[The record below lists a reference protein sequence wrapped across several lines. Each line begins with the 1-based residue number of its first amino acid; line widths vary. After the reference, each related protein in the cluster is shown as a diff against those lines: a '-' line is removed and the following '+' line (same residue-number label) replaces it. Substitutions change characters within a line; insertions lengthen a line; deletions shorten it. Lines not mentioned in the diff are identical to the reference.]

1 MSESCSK
8 KNCNCGRA
16 HVYSDDLSHLSKTDP
31 DKARELHEARRD
43 DLKSQ
48 VADADRKRKPIAH
61 LHLHTQYS
69 LLDGVSKAEEYVKL
83 AKEYGHPAM
92 AITDHGNLSG
102 TFEFWKKC
110 KAGGVKPIIGM
121 EAYVNDKQGDFEEKK
136 YEGGN
141 SHQSILVM
149 NNDGYVNLNRLAYRS
164 YDEGFYKRGRIK
176 TEWLFEHKSGLF
188 ITTSC
193 AVSNMSK
200 LVREGKESEAEEYL
214 KSLMR
219 EFGDNMAAELQFNE
233 FDGQKIYNNWLL
245 KMIKKYSL
253 MPILTNDVHYAFK
266 EDAELQDTLIA
277 INQHSK
283 LGQAFKLNTRNLYY
297 ANADDFHEFNKKFGF
312 NYPEKFIDL
321 CLDNTLKVAE
331 KCNFEFETGKEKYPR
346 YEASPEVFDYFK
358 TNDTKEII
366 TRLSNAKLKQK
377 INKYKE
383 TGIVQ
388 VTPEKEKE
396 YYDRLK
402 YELEVIDSKHMLD
415 YFLVNWEIVKFCKDN
430 DVSTGPG
437 RGCFV
442 PGSRVKMA
450 DGMLCPIDAIN
461 IGEEV
466 IDAYGDIRKVV
477 DTLEYEIDEDVIEI
491 EFDNGK
497 KITCTIDHEILTKN
511 RGWVKACELSFEDG
525 ISQIEEAFSTK
536 IKSKN
541 ITHYKGK
548 VYDLTIA
555 DTHSYNIDGIS
566 VHNSAAGSLLSWAL
580 DITKIDPIRF
590 DLYFERFL
598 NPTRKS
604 PPDLDID
611 YQSDTDQ
618 VTNDFLRKKYGK
630 ERVLSVAT
638 FSTFNEK
645 GCLKDVVR
653 AHRGEDETGFES
665 DVHAVTKE
673 MPNFDKVEYS
683 FKNWLEEWPKNPA
696 CSERVRLWLT
706 DPSNSKILDQTIRLQ
721 GHIRGVSQHAAGIVI
736 TPGSCWEYV
745 PTNIIGSNKSIVTAF
760 QEADKSGKDLSE
772 LGILKLDRLKLDT
785 LNVIKHAIKLI
796 KEKKGVDITES
807 IDYIDISDPNLYNEL
822 RIGINHGIF
831 QFESPGM
838 NAIVRSMITGTFEE
852 AVAASALYRP
862 GPLGIGAH
870 TDYIKNKFSPEDVK
884 YIHKALEPI
893 LSKTNGVLVFQE
905 QLMFI
910 AHHIG
915 GMSLGEG
922 DTLRR
927 YMDKASSA
935 IMKKSSGEELN
946 QKEKDNYAEFE
957 KYWNKFLDGAANNGY
972 KVEEIDVIKDW
983 VIKYLGY
990 SFNRSHSVSYTYLSM
1005 QTLYLKHYYPTEFY
1019 TALLNHPKTSGG
1031 KDRERAWL
1039 GTAIASAMSK
1049 GIDVKPPSRRSGW
1062 NWTMTGDKE
1071 ISMGFQAI
1079 NGLGDVAYEELMN
1092 LLNLRGK
1099 TLDSIGVSEFF
1110 DLPFSKFNKS
1120 AFESCLKAGVFDEW
1134 SESREF
1140 LKSLKEKKKKKLVD
1154 ANQMSLF
1161 DMGSSDFDIKTDDIG
1176 TYQRTTEGQKR
1187 AEFIDVCGFDIEKI
1201 SNVMKIKEAVNKKSK
1216 RPLENILNFEND
1228 DWYFFI
1234 LEDFKTMQT
1243 KTGKEYLILDV
1254 GDGMSRMSIRAFG
1267 YMVKKIMPDLV
1278 VGGVYVAKFDR
1289 SDGKFINFARNT
1301 QFKKIEV

>member
-437 RGCFV
+437 RG
-442 PGSRVKMA
+442 
-450 DGMLCPIDAIN
+450 
-461 IGEEV
+461 
-466 IDAYGDIRKVV
+466 
-477 DTLEYEIDEDVIEI
+477 
-491 EFDNGK
+491 
-497 KITCTIDHEILTKN
+497 
-511 RGWVKACELSFEDG
+511 
-525 ISQIEEAFSTK
+525 
-536 IKSKN
+536 
-541 ITHYKGK
+541 
-548 VYDLTIA
+548 
-555 DTHSYNIDGIS
+555 
-566 VHNSAAGSLLSWAL
+566 SAAGSLLSWAL

-590 DLYFERFL
+590 NLYFERFL

-604 PPDLDID
+604 LPDLDID

-721 GHIRGVSQHAAGIVI
+721 GHIRGVGQHAAGIVI

-990 SFNRSHSVSYTYLSM
+990 SFNRCLSKNHKVISKIRGEIDLLDVEIGEEILSYN
-1005 QTLYLKHYYPTEFY
+1005 P
-1019 TALLNHPKTSGG
+1019 
-1031 KDRERAWL
+1031 
-1039 GTAIASAMSK
+1039 
-1049 GIDVKPPSRRSGW
+1049 
-1062 NWTMTGDKE
+1062 
-1071 ISMGFQAI
+1071 
-1079 NGLGDVAYEELMN
+1079 
-1092 LLNLRGK
+1092 
-1099 TLDSIGVSEFF
+1099 
-1110 DLPFSKFNKS
+1110 
-1120 AFESCLKAGVFDEW
+1120 
-1134 SESREF
+1134 
-1140 LKSLKEKKKKKLVD
+1140 
-1154 ANQMSLF
+1154 
-1161 DMGSSDFDIKTDDIG
+1161 DIKKDEYNRVKNIHSNGKKRVFRVITS
-1176 TYQRTTEGQKR
+1176 EGNT
-1187 AEFIDVCGFDIEKI
+1187 IECTMDHKI
-1201 SNVMKIKEAVNKKSK
+1201 MSERGMVAIEDAIKYGLKIKV
-1216 RPLENILNFEND
+1216 L
-1228 DWYFFI
+1228 
-1234 LEDFKTMQT
+1234 
-1243 KTGKEYLILDV
+1243 
-1254 GDGMSRMSIRAFG
+1254 
-1267 YMVKKIMPDLV
+1267 
-1278 VGGVYVAKFDR
+1278 
-1289 SDGKFINFARNT
+1289 
-1301 QFKKIEV
+1301 